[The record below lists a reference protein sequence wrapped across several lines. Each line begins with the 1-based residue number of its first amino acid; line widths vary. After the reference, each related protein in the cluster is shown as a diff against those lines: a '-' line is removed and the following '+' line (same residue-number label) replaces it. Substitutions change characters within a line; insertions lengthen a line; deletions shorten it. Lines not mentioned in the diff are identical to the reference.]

1 MLGFGKFG
9 LLPADFEI
17 EGTSMRNHSEAI
29 VSLKQA
35 WLVLDSQAG
44 PVEILR
50 GVDFEVHSGES
61 VCISGPS
68 GAGKTS
74 LMMIIGGMEK
84 PTRGEVVVAGN
95 NLGQLGEEG
104 LARFRRD
111 RIGIVFQSF
120 HLIPT
125 MTALENAALVLE
137 LAGVSDAFDRARHDL
152 ANVGLEKRIHH
163 YPSQLSGGEKQ
174 RVAIVRALISKPDL
188 ILADEPTGN
197 LDATN
202 SVKLMDLLFQLCS
215 DSGATLLLI
224 THQLDLANRCQRLV
238 NMSDG
243 QLTSASS

>member
-1 MLGFGKFG
+1 MHNQL
-9 LLPADFEI
+9 E
-17 EGTSMRNHSEAI
+17 TI
-29 VSLKQA
+29 VSLSQA

-50 GVDFEVHSGES
+50 GVDFEVKGGES

-74 LMMIIGGMEK
+74 LMMIIGGMERA
-84 PTRGEVVVAGN
+84 TRGEVVVAGN
-95 NLGQLGEEG
+95 NLGQLDEDA
-104 LARFRRD
+104 LAKYRRD

-125 MTALENAALVLE
+125 MSALENAALPLE
-137 LAGVSDAFDRARHDL
+137 LAGDQDAFEKARQDL
-152 ANVGLEKRIHH
+152 ANVGLAKRLHH
-163 YPSQLSGGEKQ
+163 YPSQLSGGEQQ
-174 RVAIVRALISKPDL
+174 RVAIVRALISRPDL

-197 LDATN
+197 LDAAN

-224 THQLDLANRCQRLV
+224 THQSDLASRCQRRV
-238 NMSDG
+238 SMSDG
-243 QLTSASS
+243 IITAVPD

>member
-1 MLGFGKFG
+1 MHNQL
-9 LLPADFEI
+9 E
-17 EGTSMRNHSEAI
+17 TI
-29 VSLKQA
+29 VSLSQA

-50 GVDFEVHSGES
+50 GVDFEVKGGES

-74 LMMIIGGMEK
+74 LMMIIGGMERA
-84 PTRGEVVVAGN
+84 TRGEVVVAGN
-95 NLGQLGEEG
+95 NLGQLDEDA
-104 LARFRRD
+104 LAKYRRD

-125 MTALENAALVLE
+125 MSALENAALPLE
-137 LAGVSDAFDRARHDL
+137 LAGDQDAFKKARQDL
-152 ANVGLEKRIHH
+152 ANVGLAKRLHH
-163 YPSQLSGGEKQ
+163 YPSQLSGGEQQ
-174 RVAIVRALISKPDL
+174 RVAIVRALISRPDL

-197 LDATN
+197 LDAAN

-224 THQLDLANRCQRLV
+224 THQSDLASRCQRRV
-238 NMSDG
+238 SMSDG
-243 QLTSASS
+243 IITAVPD

>member
-1 MLGFGKFG
+1 MNSQS
-9 LLPADFEI
+9 DV
-17 EGTSMRNHSEAI
+17 I
-29 VSLKQA
+29 VSLKKA
-35 WLVLDSQAG
+35 WLVLESQAG

-50 GVDFEVHSGES
+50 GVDFEVHSGDS

-84 PTRGEVVVAGN
+84 ATRGEVIVAGN
-95 NLGQLGEEG
+95 DLGQLGEDG
-104 LARFRRD
+104 LAKFRRD

-125 MTALENAALVLE
+125 MTALENAALALE
-137 LAGVSDAFDRARHDL
+137 LAGVADAFDRARHDL
-152 ANVGLEKRIHH
+152 ANVGLEKRFHH
-163 YPSQLSGGEKQ
+163 YPSQLSGGEQQ
-174 RVAIVRALISKPDL
+174 RVAIVRALISNPDL

-202 SVKLMDLLFQLCS
+202 SVRLMDLLFQLCS

-224 THQLDLANRCQRLV
+224 THQRDLASRCQRLV
-238 NMSDG
+238 HMSDG
-243 QLTSASS
+243 QLSPSPG

>member
-1 MLGFGKFG
+1 MPNN
-9 LLPADFEI
+9 LPE
-17 EGTSMRNHSEAI
+17 TI
-29 VSLKQA
+29 VSLNET

-50 GVDFEVHSGES
+50 GVNLQVHSGES

-74 LMMIIGGMEK
+74 LMMVIGGMEK
-84 PTRGEVVVAGN
+84 ATRGSVNVAGYD
-95 NLGQLGEEG
+95 LGTLNEG
-104 LARFRRD
+104 ALAQYRRE

-125 MTALENAALVLE
+125 MTALENAALPLE
-137 LAGVSDAFDRARHDL
+137 LAGVPGAADRARHDL
-152 ANVGLEKRIHH
+152 ANVGLEQRLHH
-163 YPSQLSGGEKQ
+163 YPSQLSGGEQQ
-174 RVAIVRALISKPDL
+174 RVAIVRALISKPGL

-202 SVKLMDLLFQLCS
+202 SVRLMDLLFQLCD

-224 THQLDLANRCQRLV
+224 THQRELAARCQRQV
-238 NMSDG
+238 HMSDG
-243 QLTSASS
+243 QFLEQAS

>member
-1 MLGFGKFG
+1 MFFAELEVETAK
-9 LLPADFEI
+9 LHRL
-17 EGTSMRNHSEAI
+17 SEPI

-44 PVEILR
+44 SVEILR
-50 GVDFEVHSGES
+50 GIDFEVRAGDS

-84 PTRGEVVVAGN
+84 PTRGEVVVAGS
-95 NLGQLGEEG
+95 NLGQLGEDG

-137 LAGVSDAFDRARHDL
+137 LAGAEDAFDRARQDL
-152 ANVGLEKRIHH
+152 ANVGLEKRFHH
-163 YPSQLSGGEKQ
+163 YPSQLSGGEQQ

-197 LDATN
+197 LDAAN
-202 SVKLMDLLFQLCS
+202 SVRLMDLLFELCS

-224 THQLDLANRCQRLV
+224 THQRDLASRCRRLV
-238 NMSDG
+238 HMSDG
-243 QLTSASS
+243 RFISASDM